1 MSALLVYSDKCSHC
15 KDVISYV
22 NSNPQ
27 LTQIVRYHNVN
38 TLGIPPQ
45 YQKQIT
51 RVPTLLTKN
60 SKILVGKEIK
70 QWLSSLL
77 PVEFTSCSLGG
88 VGFGSTSLDGAEED
102 GDMFCLDNYGQS
114 LQPAITPEL
123 QARISQSVNDAFSS
137 NKR

>member
-1 MSALLVYSDKCSHC
+1 MSALLIYSDKCGHC
-15 KDVISYV
+15 KEVIAYV

-38 TLGIPPQ
+38 TLGLPQQ

-51 RVPTLLTKN
+51 RVPTLLSKN
-60 SKILVGKEIK
+60 GKILVGKEIK

-88 VGFGSTSLDGAEED
+88 GFGCSNLEGEEED
-102 GDMFCLDNYGQS
+102 GSIFSLDNYGQS

-123 QARISQSVNDAFSS
+123 QARISQSVNDAYNT

>member
-1 MSALLVYSDKCSHC
+1 MSALLVYSDKCAHC
-15 KDVISYV
+15 KEVISYIS
-22 NSNPQ
+22 SNAQ
-27 LTQIVRYHNVN
+27 LAQIVRYHNVN
-38 TLGIPPQ
+38 TLGLPGQ

-60 SKILVGKEIK
+60 GKILVGKEIK
-70 QWLSSLL
+70 QWLTSLL

-88 VGFGSTSLDGAEED
+88 GFGSSNLDGNDED
-102 GDMFCLDNYGQS
+102 GNIFSLDNYGQS

-123 QARISQSVNDAFSS
+123 QARISQSVNEAYNT

>member
-1 MSALLVYSDKCSHC
+1 MSALLVYSDKCGHC
-15 KDVISYV
+15 KEVIAYI

-38 TLGIPPQ
+38 TLGLPPQ

-51 RVPTLLTKN
+51 RVPTLLSKN
-60 SKILVGKEIK
+60 GKILVGKEIK

-88 VGFGSTSLDGAEED
+88 GFGCSSLEGEEED
-102 GDMFCLDNYGQS
+102 GSIFSLDNYGQS

-123 QARISQSVNDAFSS
+123 QARISQSVNDAYNT

>member
-1 MSALLVYSDKCSHC
+1 MSALLVYSDKCTFC
-15 KDVISYV
+15 KDVMSYV
-22 NSNPQ
+22 SSNEQ
-27 LTQIVRYHNVN
+27 LSQIVRYHNVN
-38 TLGIPPQ
+38 TLGLPPQ

-60 SKILVGKEIK
+60 GKILVGKEIK

-88 VGFGSTSLDGAEED
+88 GFGSSSIDGNDDNDSMFSLDS
-102 GDMFCLDNYGQS
+102 YGQS

-123 QARISQSVNDAFSS
+123 QARISQSVNEAYNT

>member
-1 MSALLVYSDKCSHC
+1 MSALLVYSDKCSYC
-15 KDVISYV
+15 KEVITYI
-22 NSNPQ
+22 NSNTQ

-38 TLGIPPQ
+38 TLGLPPQ

-51 RVPTLLTKN
+51 RVPTLLSKN
-60 SKILVGKEIK
+60 GKILVGKEIK

-77 PVEFTSCSLGG
+77 PVEFTSCSIGG
-88 VGFGSTSLDGAEED
+88 GFGSTNLDGEEED
-102 GDMFCLDNYGQS
+102 GGIFCLDNYGQS

-123 QARISQSVNDAFSS
+123 QARISQSVNDAYNT

>member
-1 MSALLVYSDKCSHC
+1 MSALLIYSDKCTHC
-15 KDVISYV
+15 KEVITFI
-22 NSNPQ
+22 NSNAQ
-27 LTQIVRYHNVN
+27 LSQIVRYHNIN
-38 TLGIPPQ
+38 TLGLPPQ

-70 QWLSSLL
+70 QWLTSLL

-88 VGFGSTSLDGAEED
+88 GFGCSNLNDEEEE
-102 GDMFCLDNYGQS
+102 GNIFCLDNYGQS
-114 LQPAITPEL
+114 LQPAMTPEL
-123 QARISQSVNDAFSS
+123 QSRISQSVNEAFNT